1 MNVPLVNPDTIV
13 YSTIGGFLPAL
24 LWLIFWLK
32 EDEAPEPKRL
42 LLVAFFGGVI
52 AIPTA
57 LVLEL
62 LWNGAL
68 KTWATSPAGSLA
80 LIAGFAFIEEY
91 TKYFF
96 CYSLIFWRK
105 EYDEPADAIIYMI
118 TTALGFAALENTLYL
133 ITPFHSALIHG
144 VATSD
149 LRFLGP
155 TLLHALSSGF
165 LGYFIAQAF
174 WRSHFRK
181 EIALGIGL
189 FFSTALHTLFNI
201 FILQTGGTTI
211 EPALVLLVI
220 AGLGILFSF
229 ERIKH
234 KIINT
239 SSYAQR

>member
-1 MNVPLVNPDTIV
+1 MNQPIISPDTLI
-13 YSTIGGFLPAL
+13 YSLIGGFLPAL

-32 EDEAPEPKRL
+32 EDEAPEPKHL
-42 LLVAFFGGVI
+42 LLVAFIGGVI

-62 LWNGAL
+62 LWNKTGFSGFAL
-68 KTWATSPAGSLA
+68 V
-80 LIAGFAFIEEY
+80 AGFAFIEEY

-96 CYSLIFWRK
+96 CSSLIFWRA
-105 EYDEPADAIIYMI
+105 EYDEPADAMIYMM

-133 ITPFHSALIHG
+133 IVPFHSAIIHG

-165 LGYFIAQAF
+165 LGYFIAKSF
-174 WRSHFRK
+174 YRKHFRK
-181 EIALGIGL
+181 EIALAIGL

-201 FILQTGGTTI
+201 FILRAGGATI
-211 EPALVLLVI
+211 EPALVLLIV
-220 AGLGILFSF
+220 AGGGIVFWF
-229 ERIKH
+229 ERI
-234 KIINT
+234 
-239 SSYAQR
+239 